1 MQVTNVESEVGRS
14 DREIPLTR
22 FERAAQMWAVLA
34 IAARNRQILT
44 YEMMARACGVP
55 RPGVGG
61 FLEPIQDF
69 CLQEALPPLTAL
81 VVGDESGMPG
91 IGFIAASDIPR
102 AQADVFNRDWLVG
115 QAPSPQD
122 LEAAFQAAGHP

>member
-1 MQVTNVESEVGRS
+1 MARLRAFVSYFCHTVDFQDFGHHNRRFS
-14 DREIPLTR
+14 LTR
-22 FERAAQMWAVLA
+22 YERAAQMWAVLA

-69 CLQEALPPLTAL
+69 CMQQGLPPLTVL
-81 VVGDESGMPG
+81 VVGEESGMPG
-91 IGFIAASDIPR
+91 IGF
-102 AQADVFNRDWLVG
+102 
-115 QAPSPQD
+115 
-122 LEAAFQAAGHP
+122 